1 MPAKSVT
8 RSLEAAVHVS
18 GERPL
23 DEEIDVFGMTH
34 VGKTRA
40 ENQDH
45 FLICSLQKTLEVHAT
60 SLPDASVFPQ
70 RGERLAFVGVVADGV
85 GGVAGGEEAARVAV
99 GEIAGYV
106 TGSLHCYYTNDPTQ
120 EDSFKAA
127 LEEGVLSA
135 HRRVQAG
142 GQGRGA
148 RGATTMTLVMAVWPR
163 LYVLQVGDSRCYLLR
178 GTRFYRLTRDQTLA
192 ERLIDEGVVQRE
204 DAERSRL
211 AHVLTSA
218 VGGTEIMPVMTTL
231 TSRRGDVLLACSDG
245 LTKHVSDDRIRDRL
259 QAMTSA
265 EQVCRALV
273 DDALEAGGSDNITVL
288 VGAARSRP
296 GSDP

>member
-1 MPAKSVT
+1 MPAKSMT
-8 RSLEAAVHVS
+8 QSLEAAVHVS

-60 SLPDASVFPQ
+60 SLPDTSVFPQ

-135 HRRVQAG
+135 HRRVQADAE
-142 GQGRGA
+142 GRGE
-148 RGATTMTLVMAVWPR
+148 RGATTMTMVMAVWPR

-178 GTRFYRLTRDQTLA
+178 GTKFYRLTRDQTLA
-192 ERLIDEGVVQRE
+192 ERLIDEGLVQRE
-204 DAERSRL
+204 EAERSRL

-218 VGGTEIMPVMTTL
+218 VGGTEIMPVMTAL

-245 LTKHVSDDRIRDRL
+245 LTKHVSEDRIRDRL

-265 EQVCRALV
+265 EQVCRELV